1 MDNFLDTYHFPKL
14 NQDQINNLN
23 KPILTKEIEVVTK
36 SLQTKKD
43 QDQMVLSQKSAKLSN
58 KSNTNT
64 LQLFYQIETERILPN
79 SCYEPIDTPTPQ
91 PHED

>member
-23 KPILTKEIEVVTK
+23 KPIIPKEIEVVTK

-64 LQLFYQIETERILPN
+64 LQLFYQIDRK
-79 SCYEPIDTPTPQ
+79 SVV
-91 PHED
+91 